1 MSMVVYWL
9 NIDIMVRIMVSVMMS
24 INMVDIMV
32 YVMVY
37 VMVHVVVSIMVSI
50 VVSVVMSMSLVV
62 GWLGNY
68 WSAVIISVMV
78 GVSRWGNLML
88 FTVSVMFCVLAIVM
102 VSWSMIGMDWLGV
115 SVLVYIDDWVV
126 MVGVWMVWVTGW
138 VSVHSL
144 VFVIDSLVVDGLN
157 IVGDVFFKVV
167 MNGLMRSSH
176 IVLGHVVVV
185 VTSVSVVVVD
195 ILELNLMMVFTIFIC
210 SVINLMLSL
219 MIDILVGDR
228 VVFSFMSLNMWLDF
242 MDSCLLKRSMV

>member
-1 MSMVVYWL
+1 MSMVIYWL

-37 VMVHVVVSIMVSI
+37 VMVHVVVSIMVSV

-88 FTVSVMFCVLAIVM
+88 FTVSVMFCVLTIVV

-157 IVGDVFFKVV
+157 IVGNVFFKVV

-195 ILELNLMMVFTIFIC
+195 ILELYLMMVFTIFIC

-219 MIDILVGDR
+219 MIDILVSDR

-242 MDSCLLKRSMV
+242 MNSCLLKRSMV

>member
-1 MSMVVYWL
+1 MSMVIYWL
-9 NIDIMVRIMVSVMMS
+9 NIDIMVRIMVSVMMG

-37 VMVHVVVSIMVSI
+37 VMVHVVVSIMVSV

-115 SVLVYIDDWVV
+115 SVLVYINDWVV
-126 MVGVWMVWVTGW
+126 MVGVWVVWVTGW
-138 VSVHSL
+138 VSVYSL
-144 VFVIDSLVVDGLN
+144 VFVFDSLVVDWLN
-157 IVGDVFFKVV
+157 IVRCIVLEIVVNSLMRCSHIILSHMVV
-167 MNGLMRSSH
+167 MVS
-176 IVLGHVVVV
+176 
-185 VTSVSVVVVD
+185 SVSVVVVN
-195 ILELNLMMVFTIFIC
+195 ILELYLVMVFTVFVR

-219 MIDILVGDR
+219 MINILVSD
-228 VVFSFMSLNMWLDF
+228 
-242 MDSCLLKRSMV
+242 

>member
-1 MSMVVYWL
+1 MSMVIYWL

-37 VMVHVVVSIMVSI
+37 VMVHVVVSIMVSV

-68 WSAVIISVMV
+68 WSAMIISVMV

-88 FTVSVMFCVLAIVM
+88 FTVSVMFCVLTIVV

-157 IVGDVFFKVV
+157 IVGNVFFKVV

-195 ILELNLMMVFTIFIC
+195 ILELYLMMVFTIFIC

-219 MIDILVGDR
+219 MIDILVSDR
-228 VVFSFMSLNMWLDF
+228 VMFSFMSLNMWLDF
-242 MDSCLLKRSMV
+242 MNSCLLKRSMV

>member
-9 NIDIMVRIMVSVMMS
+9 NINIMVRIMVSVMMG

-37 VMVHVVVSIMVSI
+37 VMVHVVVSIMVS
-50 VVSVVMSMSLVV
+50 VVVCVVMSMSLVM

-68 WSAVIISVMV
+68 WSAMIISVMV

-88 FTVSVMFCVLAIVM
+88 FTVSVMFCVLTIV
-102 VSWSMIGMDWLGV
+102 VVRWSMIGMDWLSV
-115 SVLVYIDDWVV
+115 SVLVYINDWVV
-126 MVGVWMVWVTGW
+126 MVGVWVVWVTGW

-195 ILELNLMMVFTIFIC
+195 ILELYLMMVFTIFIC

-219 MIDILVGDR
+219 MIDILVSDR

-242 MDSCLLKRSMV
+242 MNSCLLKRSMV

>member
-9 NIDIMVRIMVSVMMS
+9 NIDIMVRIMVSVMMG

-37 VMVHVVVSIMVSI
+37 VMVHVVVSIMVSV

-68 WSAVIISVMV
+68 WSAMIISVMV

-88 FTVSVMFCVLAIVM
+88 FTVSVMFCVLTIVM

-126 MVGVWMVWVTGW
+126 MVGVWVVWVTGW

-195 ILELNLMMVFTIFIC
+195 ILELYLMMVFTIFIC

-219 MIDILVGDR
+219 MIDILVSDR

-242 MDSCLLKRSMV
+242 MNSCLLKRSMV

>member
-9 NIDIMVRIMVSVMMS
+9 NIDIMVRIMVAIMMG

-32 YVMVY
+32 YVMVHV
-37 VMVHVVVSIMVSI
+37 VMNVVVSIMVSI

-68 WSAVIISVMV
+68 WSAVIISMMV

-88 FTVSVMFCVLAIVM
+88 FTVRVLFCVLTLVM

-126 MVGVWMVWVTGW
+126 MVGVWVVWVTGW
-138 VSVHSL
+138 VSVYSL
-144 VFVIDSLVVDGLN
+144 VFVFDSLVVDWLN
-157 IVGDVFFKVV
+157 IVRCIVLEIVVNSLMRCSHIILSHMVV
-167 MNGLMRSSH
+167 MVS
-176 IVLGHVVVV
+176 
-185 VTSVSVVVVD
+185 SVSVVVVN
-195 ILELNLMMVFTIFIC
+195 ILELYLVMVFTVFVR

-219 MIDILVGDR
+219 MINILVSD
-228 VVFSFMSLNMWLDF
+228 
-242 MDSCLLKRSMV
+242 